1 VAEVE
6 HVQRVGE
13 LLPSF
18 DDYLTRI
25 VLPRSQREDARR
37 RQAA

>member
-18 DDYLTRI
+18 DDYLRRI
-25 VLPRSQREDARR
+25 VLPRGQSSTG
-37 RQAA
+37 